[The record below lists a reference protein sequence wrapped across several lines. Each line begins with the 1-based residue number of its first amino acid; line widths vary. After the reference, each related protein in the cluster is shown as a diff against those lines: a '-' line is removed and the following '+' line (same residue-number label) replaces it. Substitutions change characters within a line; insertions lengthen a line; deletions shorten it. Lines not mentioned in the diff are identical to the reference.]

1 MLKIELIANFF
12 LKHKGIKKIINN
24 KNFNI
29 VIFYKPPKKS
39 LPYPR
44 SIDTNIDDGVG
55 VGRSVENP
63 AL

>member
-29 VIFYKPPKKS
+29 VIFYKPPKKN
-39 LPYPR
+39 LFH
-44 SIDTNIDDGVG
+44 IDELLI
-55 VGRSVENP
+55 
-63 AL
+63 LK